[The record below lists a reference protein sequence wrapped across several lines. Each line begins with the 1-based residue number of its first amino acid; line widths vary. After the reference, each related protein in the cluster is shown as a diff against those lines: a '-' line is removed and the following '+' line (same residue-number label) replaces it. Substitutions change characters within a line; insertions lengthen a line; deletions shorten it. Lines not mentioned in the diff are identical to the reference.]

1 MPLELQHLC
10 ARYLPTM
17 DQMRIKKNIL
27 RISRLKT
34 NAEQLL
40 LFLDPRITSF
50 HLLTCHICTG
60 SSRSSRHR
68 TAPPPPP
75 PPTPRSAPSPS
86 TPWSQL
92 SVDGLSAV
100 YITRELTRHWVSR
113 ARKSL
118 PSANRQTHQESF
130 RFQQFCEKPSIVSV
144 RRENTVIISTHSLS
158 THLKNGFPRFPGS
171 QKTQIILNLQQKV
184 MLRTLLVSVS
194 SIYLDFFVQ

>member
-1 MPLELQHLC
+1 MLLLPLLPPLAKSQQVPLELQHLC
-10 ARYLPTM
+10 ARYLPM
-17 DQMRIKKNIL
+17 ECNDGSDEDKEEH
-27 RISRLKT
+27 
-34 NAEQLL
+34 AEDGQVEEQCRTIAP
-40 LFLDPRITSF
+40 FLGSED

-75 PPTPRSAPSPS
+75 PPTPRSPPSPS

-118 PSANRQTHQESF
+118 PSANRQTHLESF
-130 RFQQFCEKPSIVSV
+130 RFQQFCEKPSIVCC
-144 RRENTVIISTHSLS
+144 RRENTVIISTAP
-158 THLKNGFPRFPGS
+158 TH
-171 QKTQIILNLQQKV
+171 
-184 MLRTLLVSVS
+184 
-194 SIYLDFFVQ
+194 

>member
-1 MPLELQHLC
+1 M
-10 ARYLPTM
+10 
-17 DQMRIKKNIL
+17 K
-27 RISRLKT
+27 S
-34 NAEQLL
+34 NADQLL
-40 LFLDPRITSF
+40 LFWDPRITSF

-75 PPTPRSAPSPS
+75 PPTPRSPPSPS

-130 RFQQFCEKPSIVSV
+130 RFQQFCEKPSIVCC
-144 RRENTVIISTHSLS
+144 RLENTVIISTDSLS
-158 THLKNGFPRFPGS
+158 THLKSGFPGS
-171 QKTQIILNLQQKV
+171 QKTQIILNLPQKV

>member
-1 MPLELQHLC
+1 MSCSTSVQGTC
-10 ARYLPTM
+10 QWNAMM
-17 DQMRIKKNIL
+17 DQTRIKKNM
-27 RISRLKT
+27 RRMSRPIAPFFFFLLD
-34 NAEQLL
+34 QLL
-40 LFLDPRITSF
+40 LFWGPRITSF

-75 PPTPRSAPSPS
+75 PPTPRSPPSPS

-130 RFQQFCEKPSIVSV
+130 RFQQFCEKPSIVCC
-144 RRENTVIISTHSLS
+144 RRENTVIISTAP
-158 THLKNGFPRFPGS
+158 TH
-171 QKTQIILNLQQKV
+171 
-184 MLRTLLVSVS
+184 
-194 SIYLDFFVQ
+194 